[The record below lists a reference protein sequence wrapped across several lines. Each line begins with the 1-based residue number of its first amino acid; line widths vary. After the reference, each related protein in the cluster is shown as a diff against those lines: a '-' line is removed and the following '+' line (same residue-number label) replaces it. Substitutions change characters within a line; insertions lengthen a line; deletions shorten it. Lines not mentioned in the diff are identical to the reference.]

1 MATKEVPMTYLG
13 EVKDGVVV
21 LKNAPPLHEG
31 TVVRVEVSEP
41 PPEPRP
47 GSREAMLACT
57 ERWVGDPEELDRLLE
72 EVQRDREAD
81 LTLMDDE
88 E

>member
-1 MATKEVPMTYLG
+1 MTYSG
-13 EVKDGVVV
+13 QVQGGVVV
-21 LKNAPPLHEG
+21 LTGAPHLNDG
-31 TVVRVEVSEP
+31 TYVRVEVVEAP
-41 PPEPRP
+41 DQEPRP

-81 LTLMDDE
+81 LTPTHGDE
-88 E
+88 